1 MERQEPSPPS
11 RMLRVERGLAAAAM
25 ALLCVIT
32 FANVLARHF
41 TSVSFAWTEEISVF
55 LLVFMTLVGAATAFA
70 GDRHISI
77 TILVEALPPRGRAVL
92 DRVATAA
99 SIAMFGLLSALGA
112 RFAWDDFRYQVTTP
126 ALDLPQWLYSVILP
140 LLSLFILARLLPRI
154 GRGGAR

>member
-1 MERQEPSPPS
+1 MAYREPPPPS
-11 RMLRVERGLAAAAM
+11 RAVRVERGLAAATM

-70 GDRHISI
+70 GDNHIRI
-77 TILVEALPPRGRAVL
+77 TILAEALPPRGRAVL
-92 DRVATAA
+92 DRVAAAA
-99 SIAMFGLLSALGA
+99 SVAMFALLTGLGA

-126 ALDLPQWLYSVILP
+126 ALDLPQWLYSATLP
-140 LLSLFILARLLPRI
+140 LLSLVILARLLRI
-154 GRGGAR
+154 EWEGAR